1 MESSQ
6 EQNSRKILDFQNKF
20 VAEQNTSRHGYKDTV
35 EQIQGYQL
43 TWIQG
48 HSRIDTRI
56 LVDIDTRT
64 SRIDTRILVDIDTRT
79 QQNRFKNTS
88 RHGYKDTVEQ
98 IQEYQ
103 QT

>member
-35 EQIQGYQL
+35 EQIQEYQQ

-48 HSRIDTRI
+48 HSRIDTRM
-56 LVDIDTRT
+56 LVDMDTK
-64 SRIDTRILVDIDTRT
+64 T
-79 QQNRFKNTS
+79 QQNRYKDTS
-88 RHGYKDTVEQ
+88 RH
-98 IQEYQ
+98 
-103 QT
+103 